1 MEASTSLQ
9 LVPLS
14 QVREA
19 VLSGYVP
26 EYTDPEELA
35 REFALRLL
43 SAESPE
49 ELFSVTEA
57 VKAEELVGEPFDL
70 LDVQFLRSDF
80 ADMGLS
86 VYALLRCR
94 NQERG
99 MFACTCGGQ
108 NVVVQCLRALEE
120 GWLPRTVT
128 VQEAGRHREG
138 RNRPL
143 YLVMTA
149 EADTAK
155 GKGK

>member
-1 MEASTSLQ
+1 MTTQSTA
-9 LVPLS
+9 LVPLA

-43 SAESPE
+43 QAETPE

-57 VKAEELVGEPFDL
+57 VKAEDLFGELFEL
-70 LDVQFLRSDF
+70 RDVNFLRSDY
-80 ADMGLS
+80 ADQGLS
-86 VYALLRCR
+86 VYALLRCH
-94 NQERG
+94 NQARG
-99 MFACTCGGQ
+99 SFAVTCGGQ

-128 VQEAGRHREG
+128 ITEAGQEKPG

-143 YLVMTA
+143 YLVMSNP
-149 EADTAK
+149 EAPAK
-155 GKGK
+155 GRGK